1 MEHLLSPELKTAL
14 RPVSRM
20 GALIW
25 LLCGLLLSGCSM
37 GQMVARSSLSIMD
50 SGVAA
55 MNQESDWELAKAAI
69 PANLKLAEGLIGEL
83 PREPNLRLQAAQGFY
98 GYAFGF
104 VEDDNPPR
112 AAALYRRGM
121 EHALVALDVAG
132 LKGDVSKMPT
142 EQMQQMIA
150 AMGKEAV
157 PALFWTAS
165 NWAKWIDLNRTDPAR
180 LAELGKVEALMQ
192 RVLALDE
199 NYYFGGPH
207 LFFAIF
213 YGNRP
218 PMLGGNLM
226 LAQQHFE
233 KARAS
238 TQGRLLLADVLYAQ
252 YVARQQGDRKL
263 FHDKLTAV
271 IGTPTDDY
279 SDMALANTIAQHKAK
294 WLLTKEEEWF

>member
-1 MEHLLSPELKTAL
+1 MDHLLNSELDIKTAL
-14 RPVSRM
+14 RPVLRISV
-20 GALIW
+20 LI
-25 LLCGLLLSGCSM
+25 LCGGLLSACSM

-50 SGVAA
+50 SGVVA
-55 MNQESDWELAKAAI
+55 MNQETDWELAKAAI

-104 VEDDNPPR
+104 VEDDDPRR
-112 AAALYRRGM
+112 AADLYRRGM
-121 EHALVALDVAG
+121 EHALVALQGAG
-132 LKGDVSKMPT
+132 FKGDVRKMPM
-142 EQMQQMIA
+142 EQMQQTIA
-150 AMGKEAV
+150 GLGREAV

-180 LAELGKVEALMQ
+180 LAELGKIELLMQ

-218 PMLGGNLM
+218 AMLGGNFA

-233 KARAS
+233 KARAV
-238 TQGRLLLADVLYAQ
+238 TQGQLLLADVLYAQ
-252 YVARQQGDRKL
+252 YLARQQGDRKL
-263 FHDKLTAV
+263 FHDKLTGVLSAS
-271 IGTPTDDY
+271 IDDY
-279 SDMALANTIAQHKAK
+279 SEMALANAIAQHKAK